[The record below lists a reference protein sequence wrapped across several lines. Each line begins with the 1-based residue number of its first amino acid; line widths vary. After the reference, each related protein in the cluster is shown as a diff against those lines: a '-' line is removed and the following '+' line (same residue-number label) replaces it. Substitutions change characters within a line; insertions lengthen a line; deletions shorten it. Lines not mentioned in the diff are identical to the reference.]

1 MLTRRLLAVGL
12 IATSL
17 LLPFGAML
25 FAAPDDSKETAK
37 PEATKDASADKKEG
51 AAADDKAPNGSKEEP
66 LSSGQDVINRRFKRF
81 EDTLYKI
88 EASLRKTDPDRA
100 DLLLRAIGKSKED
113 RISQQMLD
121 LVQLLKENKQLGDA
135 IERQG
140 DVVTNLHALLDLL
153 LSEDRQ
159 KELKEEKTRIE
170 KYIKEVNNI
179 IAKEK
184 ANRADTE
191 RGAPTD
197 DVAGQQKKIADQTE
211 NLGKQIAK
219 DDAAKQAKAN
229 SSGKPSSGKPNEGKP
244 SEGKSEDGKDDEG
257 KPSEGKPSEGKPS
270 EGKPSEGKPSEGKP
284 SEGKPSEGKPSEG
297 KPSEGKPSEG
307 KPSEGKPSEGKPSE
321 GKPSEGKP
329 SEGKPSEGKPS
340 EGKPSEGKPSEGK
353 PSEGKPSEG
362 KPSDGK
368 PSDGQPSDGKPS
380 QPQQQTPG
388 RDELEKAKRDMERA
402 IEKLKKKQRNEASDA
417 QDDALANLQKAK
429 EKLEEILRQLREE
442 ERDRFLAM
450 LEARFQRMLAM
461 QLIVYDGTV
470 KLDKTPESDR
480 GSRHTVRSLQLAREE
495 ENIAI
500 EATKA
505 ITLLREEG
513 SAIAFPEAV
522 EQMRDDMRIVVTRL
536 ERTDVAE
543 LTQSIERDIITALE
557 EMIDALQKEME
568 KSKDKKKDPPPPQ
581 DSQPQDPPLVDQ
593 LAELK
598 MLRTLQLRI
607 NHRTKRLGRMVE
619 GEQAQELDIVGQ
631 LQNLADRQ
639 ARIQKATYDMATGR
653 NK

>member
-1 MLTRRLLAVGL
+1 MTRRWLAVGL
-12 IATSL
+12 VAAL
-17 LLPFGAML
+17 LWLPLGAL
-25 FAAPDDSKETAK
+25 LVAAPDETKPAPAPVAAGTAK
-37 PEATKDASADKKEG
+37 DGAPA
-51 AAADDKAPNGSKEEP
+51 AAADQASPNAPREES
-66 LSSGQDVINRRFKRF
+66 LASGQDVINRRYKRF
-81 EDTLYKI
+81 EDTLLKI
-88 EASLRKTDPDRA
+88 AEALRKTDPDRS

-113 RISQQMLD
+113 RISQQMNELA
-121 LVQLLKENKQLGDA
+121 QLLKENKQLGDA

-140 DVVTNLHALLDLL
+140 DVVTQLHALLDLL

-159 KELKEEKTRIE
+159 KELKEEQARIQG
-170 KYIKEVNNI
+170 YIKELNNI

-191 RGAPTD
+191 RGTPTD
-197 DVAGQQKKIADQTE
+197 EVAGQQKKIADQTG
-211 NLGKQIAK
+211 NLGKQMAK
-219 DDAAKQAKAN
+219 DDDAKQSKSKSTGKPNAGKSSDAKPGDGKPDDGK
-229 SSGKPSSGKPNEGKP
+229 SDDGKSDDGKPSDGKPSDGKPADGKPSDAKPGDGKPNDGKPADGKP
-244 SEGKSEDGKDDEG
+244 SDEKSAGKDP
-257 KPSEGKPSEGKPS
+257 K
-270 EGKPSEGKPSEGKP
+270 
-284 SEGKPSEGKPSEG
+284 
-297 KPSEGKPSEG
+297 
-307 KPSEGKPSEGKPSE
+307 
-321 GKPSEGKP
+321 
-329 SEGKPSEGKPS
+329 
-340 EGKPSEGKPSEGK
+340 
-353 PSEGKPSEG
+353 EG

-368 PSDGQPSDGKPS
+368 PSDAKPADGKPSDGKPS
-380 QPQQQTPG
+380 DGKPSDGKPSEGQPSEGQPSEGQPSEGQPSEGQPSDGQPQQTPG
-388 RDELEKAKRDMERA
+388 RDELEKAKRDMQRA
-402 IEKLKKKQRNEASDA
+402 IENLQKKKRHDASDA

-450 LEARFQRMLAM
+450 LEARFQKMLAM
-461 QLIVYDGTV
+461 QIIVNDGTL
-470 KLDKTPESDR
+470 KLDKTSEADR
-480 GSRHTVRSLQLAREE
+480 GSRHSTRSLQLARQEE
-495 ENIAI
+495 EIAI

-536 ERTDVAE
+536 ERTDVGE
-543 LTQSIERDIITALE
+543 LTQAIEEEIKQALE

-568 KSKDKKKDPPPPQ
+568 KSKDKKKDPPPDPK
-581 DSQPQDPPLVDQ
+581 DAQPQDPPLVDQ

-607 NHRTKRLGRMVE
+607 NNRTRRLGRLVE
-619 GEQAQELDIVGQ
+619 GEQAQDLDILGQ

>member
-1 MLTRRLLAVGL
+1 MLTRRLLAFGLTAALLWFPVG
-12 IATSL
+12 AFL
-17 LLPFGAML
+17 L
-25 FAAPDDSKETAK
+25 
-37 PEATKDASADKKEG
+37 
-51 AAADDKAPNGSKEEP
+51 AAADDARAPDSKAPAADNKAAVPTDTGSADKAPAGATREES
-66 LSSGQDVINRRFKRF
+66 LASTQDVINRRFKRF

-88 EASLRKTDPDRA
+88 AEALRKTDPDRA
-100 DLLLRAIGKSKED
+100 DLLIRAIGKSKED
-113 RISQQMLD
+113 RISQQMNE

-140 DVVTNLHALLDLL
+140 DVVTQLHALLDLL

-159 KELKEEKTRIE
+159 KELKEEQARIK
-170 KYIKEVNNI
+170 KYIDEVNKI
-179 IAKEK
+179 IAREK
-184 ANRADTE
+184 ANRADNE
-191 RGAPTD
+191 RGAPAEE
-197 DVAGQQKKIADQTE
+197 VAGQQKKIADQTE
-211 NLGKQIAK
+211 GLGKQMAK
-219 DDAAKQAKAN
+219 DDAAKQAKAGAKQGK
-229 SSGKPSSGKPNEGKP
+229 GKPDAGKPGEGKP
-244 SEGKSEDGKDDEG
+244 GEGKPDEGKPDEGKPDEGKPDDKNPAEG

-321 GKPSEGKP
+321 GQPSEGQP
-329 SEGKPSEGKPS
+329 SEGQPSEGQPS
-340 EGKPSEGKPSEGK
+340 EG
-353 PSEGKPSEG
+353 
-362 KPSDGK
+362 
-368 PSDGQPSDGKPS
+368 QPSQSP
-380 QPQQQTPG
+380 PQQTPG

-402 IEKLKKKQRNEASDA
+402 IQNLKKKQRHEASDA

-470 KLDKTPESDR
+470 KLDKTPEADR
-480 GSRHTVRSLQLAREE
+480 SSRHSARSLQLARQEE
-495 ENIAI
+495 EIAV
-500 EATKA
+500 EASKA

-543 LTQSIERDIITALE
+543 LTQAIEREIIDALE

-568 KSKDKKKDPPPPQ
+568 KSKDKKNDPAPKDG
-581 DSQPQDPPLVDQ
+581 QPQDPPLVDQ

-607 NHRTKRLGRMVE
+607 NHRTKRLGRLVE
-619 GEQAQELDIVGQ
+619 GEQAQDLDIIGQ

>member
-1 MLTRRLLAVGL
+1 MLTRRWLTVGL
-12 IATSL
+12 IAALVWFPAGVL
-17 LLPFGAML
+17 L
-25 FAAPDDSKETAK
+25 AAPGDAAGPDAK
-37 PEATKDASADKKEG
+37 GPDAKSPAAADAGKDG
-51 AAADDKAPNGSKEEP
+51 AAAANSEKAGEPSAREES
-66 LSSGQDVINRRFKRF
+66 LATGQEIINRRYKRF

-88 EASLRKTDPDRA
+88 AESLRKTDPDRA
-100 DLLLRAIGKSKED
+100 DLLLRAIGRSKED
-113 RISQQMLD
+113 RIAQQMNELA
-121 LVQLLKENKQLGDA
+121 QLLKENKQLGDA

-140 DVVTNLHALLDLL
+140 EVVTQLHALLDLL

-159 KELKEEKTRIE
+159 KELKEEKARIE

-191 RGAPTD
+191 RGAPAD
-197 DVAGQQKKIADQTE
+197 EVAGQQKKIADQTE
-211 NLGKQIAK
+211 NLGKQMAR
-219 DDAAKQAKAN
+219 DDAAKQAKTGK
-229 SSGKPSSGKPNEGKP
+229 SGKPSDGKPND
-244 SEGKSEDGKDDEG
+244 GKSDDGKAEDKNPAEG

-307 KPSEGKPSEGKPSE
+307 KPSEGKPSEGKPSQ

-329 SEGKPSEGKPS
+329 SEGQPSEGQPS
-340 EGKPSEGKPSEGK
+340 EGQPSEGQPSEG
-353 PSEGKPSEG
+353 
-362 KPSDGK
+362 
-368 PSDGQPSDGKPS
+368 QPSQSP
-380 QPQQQTPG
+380 PQQTPG
-388 RDELEKAKRDMERA
+388 REELEKARRDMERA
-402 IEKLKKKQRNEASDA
+402 IENLKKKQRHEASDA

-461 QLIVYDGTV
+461 QLIVNDGTV
-470 KLDKTPESDR
+470 KLDKTPEADR
-480 GSRHTVRSLQLAREE
+480 GSRHAARSLQLARQEE
-495 ENIAI
+495 EIAI

-543 LTQSIERDIITALE
+543 LTQAIEREIVLALE

-568 KSKDKKKDPPPPQ
+568 KNKDKKKDQQQPK

-619 GEQAQELDIVGQ
+619 GEQAQDLDIIGQ

>member
-1 MLTRRLLAVGL
+1 MLTRRCLALGLMAALLW
-12 IATSL
+12 
-17 LLPFGAML
+17 LPLGAIVL
-25 FAAPDDSKETAK
+25 AAPAESAAPESKAPPAAEPGREGAPAAAPDKA
-37 PEATKDASADKKEG
+37 AVG
-51 AAADDKAPNGSKEEP
+51 AAREES
-66 LSSGQDVINRRFKRF
+66 LATTQDVINRRYKRF

-88 EASLRKTDPDRA
+88 AESLRKTDPDRA
-100 DLLLRAIGKSKED
+100 DLLLRAIGRSKED
-113 RISQQMLD
+113 RIAQQMNELA
-121 LVQLLKENKQLGDA
+121 QLLKENKQLGDA
-135 IERQG
+135 IDRQG
-140 DVVTNLHALLDLL
+140 EVVTQLHALLDLL

-159 KELKEEKTRIE
+159 KELKEEKARIE
-170 KYIKEVNNI
+170 KYIREVNNI

-191 RGAPTD
+191 RGAPAD
-197 DVAGQQKKIADQTE
+197 EVAGQQKKIAGQTE
-211 NLGKQIAK
+211 NLGKQMAK
-219 DDAAKQAKAN
+219 DDAAKQAKAKP
-229 SSGKPSSGKPNEGKP
+229 SGKSADGKP
-244 SEGKSEDGKDDEG
+244 SEGKSADGKSDDGKSDDKNPAEGKPPEGKPTEG

-321 GKPSEGKP
+321 GKPSEGQP
-329 SEGKPSEGKPS
+329 SEGQPSEGQPS
-340 EGKPSEGKPSEGK
+340 EG
-353 PSEGKPSEG
+353 
-362 KPSDGK
+362 
-368 PSDGQPSDGKPS
+368 QPSQSP
-380 QPQQQTPG
+380 PQQTPG
-388 RDELEKAKRDMERA
+388 REELEKARRDMERA
-402 IEKLKKKQRNEASDA
+402 IENLKKKQRHEASDA

-461 QLIVYDGTV
+461 QLIVNDGTV
-470 KLDKTPESDR
+470 KLDKTPEADR
-480 GSRHTVRSLQLAREE
+480 SSRHSARSLQLARQEE
-495 ENIAI
+495 EIAI

-543 LTQSIERDIITALE
+543 LTQAIEREIVLALE

-568 KSKDKKKDPPPPQ
+568 KNKDKKKDQPPPK
-581 DSQPQDPPLVDQ
+581 DGQPQEPPLVDQ

-619 GEQAQELDIVGQ
+619 GEQAQDLDVVSQ